1 MVVGTLREVPEG
13 VAGKVAQRGEHVLLH
28 GMQREILVLAL
39 PPPMA
44 ACQGLLHLTMVVHRL
59 RMVALANFLVLPSSA
74 TDQSHQAMHMQV
86 LAYISKGFPR
96 QSPGSRACIACAAAV
111 QLALS
116 YQCEGCVSHQACCN
130 VDDLVCCSLFH
141 AAAHG
146 GNRRSPAEEV
156 LGTAASTYGC
166 FVSTQNM
173 QVALCRVCRLPCLVL
188 HAENAGQPVAL
199 MLKQVDQ

>member
-1 MVVGTLREVPEG
+1 MECRERYWSWRCRPQWQLARASFCILQWWCTAFVWWLWPISWSSP
-13 VAGKVAQRGEHVLLH
+13 AALLISHTRPCSCTCRYLPISQKV
-28 GMQREILVLAL
+28 
-39 PPPMA
+39 
-44 ACQGLLHLTMVVHRL
+44 
-59 RMVALANFLVLPSSA
+59 
-74 TDQSHQAMHMQV
+74 
-86 LAYISKGFPR
+86 FPG
-96 QSPGSRACIACAAAV
+96 QFPGSRACIACAAAV

-116 YQCEGCVSHQACCN
+116 YQCEGCVSAHQACCN

-188 HAENAGQPVAL
+188 NAENAGQPVAL